1 MEVTFLDLERPS
13 ELARLSEPELFLE
26 SRKDHLVIIDEVQRR
41 PDLFPVLR
49 ALVDAHRQPGR
60 FLVLGSA
67 SPDLLRQSS
76 ESLAGRIDYLEL
88 APLTLPEVTADRDPT
103 EPEDAAATMY
113 RLWLRGGFPDSYL
126 APDDSDSMRW
136 REAFIR
142 TYLEQDLPQLG
153 VRIGAARL
161 RRFWSML
168 AHRHGQLWN
177 ASTFAGAL
185 GLSAPT
191 VRSYLDLLESTFMV
205 RVLQPWST
213 NAGKRL
219 VKSPKVYIRDSGL
232 LHALQNLPDRTAL
245 AGHPV
250 IGASWEGWVIE
261 QILAQVP
268 VGTRT
273 WFYRTASG
281 NELDLLLELPG
292 GALRPVE
299 IKYSKSPSLGRG
311 HSESLGF
318 LGVERGFVIAPVD
331 ASYPVSSRVTV
342 LPVADLGR
350 IWAD

>member
-1 MEVTFLDLERPS
+1 
-13 ELARLSEPELFLE
+13 
-26 SRKDHLVIIDEVQRR
+26 
-41 PDLFPVLR
+41 
-49 ALVDAHRQPGR
+49 
-60 FLVLGSA
+60 
-67 SPDLLRQSS
+67 
-76 ESLAGRIDYLEL
+76 
-88 APLTLPEVTADRDPT
+88 
-103 EPEDAAATMY
+103 
-113 RLWLRGGFPDSYL
+113 
-126 APDDSDSMRW
+126 
-136 REAFIR
+136 
-142 TYLEQDLPQLG
+142 
-153 VRIGAARL
+153 
-161 RRFWSML
+161 ML

-311 HSESLGF
+311 HSESLGD
-318 LGVERGFVIAPVD
+318 LGIERGFVIAPVD